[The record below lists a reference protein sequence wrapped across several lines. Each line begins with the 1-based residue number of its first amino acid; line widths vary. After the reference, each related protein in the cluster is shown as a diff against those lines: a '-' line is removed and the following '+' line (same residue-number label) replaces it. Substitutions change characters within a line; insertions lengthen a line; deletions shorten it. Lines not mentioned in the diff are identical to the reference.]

1 MTAASTA
8 EFVAR
13 LVDVARAAVADGP
26 SRTLTL
32 RPAGVPVR
40 VHVAGAELID
50 QLVPGMLEMS
60 VAAGERPAIE
70 LWAFDTAGT
79 GRAAPPPPWATRDY
93 LQREEIAGWT
103 RPPHLASYSTEYATL
118 SVADTAAGV
127 GVQWLREASA
137 MAPWEGGAPLRS
149 ILRWTLARHGVHL
162 IHAAAVGTGADGVLL
177 LGSGGAGK
185 STTALACLR
194 AGMALVADDYTLVQS
209 GAPPTAYPAFAIAKA
224 APASLKLL
232 GGGGEDL
239 HARAAGA
246 RVDWRGKLRLSIAD
260 VVCPSLALRA
270 IVLPRV
276 AERTGTPVPF
286 SAREALRTIAVSTLL
301 QLPGDSAT
309 TLTVLRELLAT
320 LPVYTL
326 EVGPDVD
333 AIPEAIGA
341 LIATLTAEAAA

>member
-1 MTAASTA
+1 MTAAA
-8 EFVAR
+8 PEDFVGR

-26 SRTLTL
+26 ARTLTL

-40 VHVAGAELID
+40 VHLAGAELID
-50 QLVPGMLEMS
+50 RLAPGMLEAS
-60 VAAGERPAIE
+60 IEGGDALAIE
-70 LWAFDTAGT
+70 LWAFDGAGT
-79 GRAAPPPPWATRDY
+79 GRAAPPPPWGPQDY

-103 RPPHLASYSTEYATL
+103 RPPHLASYSTDYATL
-118 SVADTAAGV
+118 SVADTAGL
-127 GVQWLREASA
+127 GVQWLRDASA

-149 ILRWTLARHGVHL
+149 ILRWTLERHGVHL
-162 IHAAAVGTGADGVLL
+162 IHAAAVGNGAEGVLL

-194 AGMALVADDYTLVQS
+194 AGMALVADDYTLIRPGS
-209 GAPPTAYPAFAIAKA
+209 PPTAHPAFAIAKA
-224 APASLKLL
+224 APASLELL

-239 HARAAGA
+239 HARAVGA
-246 RVDWRGKLRLSIAD
+246 RVDWRGKLRLPIAD
-260 VVCPSLALRA
+260 VVCPSLSLRA

-276 AERTGTPVPF
+276 AERTGLAVPYD
-286 SAREALRTIAVSTLL
+286 AREALRGIAVSTLL

-309 TLTVLRELLAT
+309 TLSVLRELLAT
-320 LPVYTL
+320 LPVYAL

-341 LIATLTAEAAA
+341 LIATLTTEAAA